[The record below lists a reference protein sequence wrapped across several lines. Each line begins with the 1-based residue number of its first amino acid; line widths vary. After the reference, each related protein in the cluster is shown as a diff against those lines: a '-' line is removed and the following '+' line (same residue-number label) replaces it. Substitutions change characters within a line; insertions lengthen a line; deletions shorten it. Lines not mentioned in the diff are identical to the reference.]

1 MQTNAIIAALFAAAT
16 ASGAALKR
24 EATSFNVTDFS
35 ASCIPHSLLCTYEFS
50 VITIPTS
57 ASPSG
62 NETPAKCEL
71 MLQGPDIL
79 PAVNMTGCEGLAYS
93 WAVDKMDG
101 GLRLNV
107 TTPQDSHTNY
117 TGSYAIAADQLVIE
131 QNGAVVDQRYNG
143 SANFEV
149 PITAATA

>member
-1 MQTNAIIAALFAAAT
+1 MQTNAFIAALFAAAT

-24 EATSFNVTDFS
+24 GATSFNVTGFS
-35 ASCIPHSLLCTYEFS
+35 ASCIPHSVYCNYEFS

-62 NETPAKCEL
+62 NESPAKCQL

-79 PAVNMTGCEGLAYS
+79 PEVAMTGCEGLAYS
-93 WAVDKMDG
+93 WGVDKLDG

-117 TGSYAIAADQLVIE
+117 TGSYSIAPDQLVIE
-131 QNGAVVDQRYNG
+131 QNGAVVDQRYIG
-143 SANFEV
+143 LPNFEV
-149 PITAATA
+149 PIPAVSA